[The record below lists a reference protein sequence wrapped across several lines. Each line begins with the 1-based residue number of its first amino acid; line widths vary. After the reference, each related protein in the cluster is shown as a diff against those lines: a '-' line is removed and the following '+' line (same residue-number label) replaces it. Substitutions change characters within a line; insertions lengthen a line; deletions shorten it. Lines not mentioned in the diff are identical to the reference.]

1 MQYLGPPYVWG
12 VNLLLDNISIASPNA
27 AYTVNNVT
35 YWMGVDK
42 FYVYSGR
49 VETLPCA
56 LRQFIF
62 TNINTDQLAQIVCGS
77 NEGYN
82 EVWWFYPTADSL
94 INNRYI
100 IYNYVENTWAYGS
113 LERGYWLD
121 SPLRQF
127 PMAAFS
133 YQKSYVGPTAL
144 QTLTISG
151 NGTNVTIT
159 FPPQTEAPI
168 PGTYVTVKEVQPAG
182 YNGTYQI
189 LSATTSSVTF
199 ANATTAPVTVYGT
212 IEIPQI
218 TSTADI
224 IPVVNTASY
233 PNEGV
238 VTIDFEKIRYT
249 GKTSTSLTGCTRGY
263 DGTSATTH
271 IQYTPVVYQVP
282 NQVMNHEFGNDDRST
297 ATTLPIEA
305 YVESSDFDIGDGHN
319 FGYVWRIL
327 PDLTFIGSTSNTPA
341 VTLTVKA
348 RQNSGTPYGV
358 GDSPTVQETTAIPI
372 ELYTGQVYTR
382 IRGRQMSFR
391 LASSDLGV
399 GWQMGAMRIDIRP
412 DGRR

>member
-1 MQYLGPPYVWG
+1 
-12 VNLLLDNISIASPNA
+12 
-27 AYTVNNVT
+27 VT

-94 INNRYI
+94 INNRYV

-133 YQKSYVGPTAL
+133 YQKSYVGPTSL

-151 NGTNVTIT
+151 DGTNVTIT
-159 FPPQTEAPI
+159 FPAQTEAPVL
-168 PGTYVTVKEVQPAG
+168 GTYVTVREVQPAG
-182 YNGTYQI
+182 YNGTYQV
-189 LSATTSSVTF
+189 LSATTTSVTF

-212 IEIPQI
+212 IDIPQI
-218 TSTADI
+218 TSTVDI

-297 ATTLPIEA
+297 ATILPIEA

-319 FGYVWRIL
+319 FGFVWRIL

-348 RQNSGTPYGV
+348 RQNSGTSYGV

-382 IRGRQMSFR
+382 IRGRQMAFR
-391 LASSDLGV
+391 LTSSDLGV
-399 GWQMGAMRIDIRP
+399 AWQMGAMRIDIRP